1 MWGGAQLKIGW
12 SDLAAG
18 ALACAVPG
26 GAAKHRQTLETY
38 WSESGDCLTAYSV
51 RSGFDLLLQA
61 LKLEQGDEVI
71 FSALNVKGM
80 INIARREGYTPVP
93 VDLDVAHMAPS
104 VERLKRAISNRS
116 RVLVVAHL
124 FGTHVDLEPIFELAR
139 AHNLFI
145 VEDCAQAFD
154 GKTYPGHPGAD
165 VSMFSFG
172 PLKTSTALGGAL
184 IRVRDDELRS
194 HMREIQSAYPAQTNW
209 DQLVRVLKFAALK
222 TLTSKSV
229 LQLIYKL
236 FAARGKDYETSLS
249 NSVRNVAKLGSA
261 KRLRF
266 RPSPG
271 LLALMSRRILGFKPG
286 DLSERA
292 EKGRRLR
299 DLIGDAVVLPGQA
312 SEHHDY
318 WVFPLLVD
326 KPDVFVRRL
335 KAAGFDSSDLPR
347 SQAVAP
353 PEGREDLDPTIAAQA
368 LKDMIVVPC
377 YPGMSDAELQREAS
391 LIKEIARDVG
401 TQRTREYAGV
411 KPK

>member
-1 MWGGAQLKIGW
+1 MWARTQLKIDW
-12 SDLAAG
+12 ADLAAG
-18 ALACAVPG
+18 AGACLAPG
-26 GAAKHRQTLETY
+26 RAETHRSKLERY
-38 WSESGDCLTAYSV
+38 WSEKADCITAYSV

-61 LKLEQGDEVI
+61 LPLEEGDEII

-80 INIARREGYTPVP
+80 INIARREGFTPVP

-124 FGTHVDLEPIFELAR
+124 FGTHVDLDPIFEVAR

-154 GKTYPGHPGAD
+154 GKAYGGHPGAD

-184 IRVRDDELRS
+184 IRVHDEALRAQ
-194 HMREIQSAYPAQTNW
+194 MREIQAQYPAQTNR

-222 TLTSKSV
+222 TLTSRAV
-229 LQLIYKL
+229 LQLIYRL

-266 RPSPG
+266 RPSKG
-271 LLALMSRRILGFKPG
+271 LLALMARRISGFKPG
-286 DLSERA
+286 DLSLRA

-312 SEHHDY
+312 SDHHDY
-318 WVFPLLVD
+318 WVFPMLVD
-326 KPDVFVRRL
+326 KPDEFVRRL

-347 SQAVAP
+347 SQAVAA
-353 PEGREDLDPTIAAQA
+353 PEGREELSPTIAAQA

-377 YPGMSDAELQREAS
+377 YPGMPDAELEREAS
-391 LIKEIARDVG
+391 LIREIARDVG
-401 TQRTREYAGV
+401 TERTRQYAGV

>member
-1 MWGGAQLKIGW
+1 MWARTQLKIDW

-18 ALACAVPG
+18 ALACVMPG
-26 GAAKHRQTLETY
+26 REAKYRDQLEGF
-38 WSESGDCLTAYSV
+38 WGEKNDCVIAYSV

-61 LKLEQGDEVI
+61 LSLEQGDEII

-80 INIARREGYTPVP
+80 INIARREGYTAVP

-154 GKTYPGHPGAD
+154 GKAYPGHPGAD

-184 IRVRDDELRS
+184 IRVHDDALRAR
-194 HMREIQSAYPAQTNW
+194 MCEIQSTYKAQKNS
-209 DQLVRVLKFAALK
+209 DQLVRVAKFAALK
-222 TLTSKSV
+222 TLTSKTV
-229 LQLIYKL
+229 LQLIYKF

-271 LLALMSRRILGFKPG
+271 LLALMARRITGFKPG
-286 DLSERA
+286 ELADRA

-312 SEHHDY
+312 STHHDY
-318 WVFPLLVD
+318 WVFPMLVD
-326 KPDVFVRRL
+326 NPDVFVKRL

-347 SQAVAP
+347 SQAVEP
-353 PEGREDLDPTIAAQA
+353 PEGREDLAPTIAAQA

-377 YPGMSDAELQREAS
+377 YPGMPDEELQRQAA
-391 LIKEIARDVG
+391 LIREIAKEVG
-401 TQRTREYAGV
+401 SERTREYASI